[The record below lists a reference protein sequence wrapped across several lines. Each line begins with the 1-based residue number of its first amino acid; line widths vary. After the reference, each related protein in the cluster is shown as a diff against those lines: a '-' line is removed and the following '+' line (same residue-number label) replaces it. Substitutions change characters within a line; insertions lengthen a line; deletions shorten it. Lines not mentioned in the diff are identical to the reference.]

1 MPTKSRMRELAGS
14 PPRISVAPTRAGGRS
29 GSVPGTL
36 GNRHPVGAS
45 EVMDNSAKA
54 YADPPMQLGK
64 KGSTIPGVTLPG
76 DE

>member
-1 MPTKSRMRELAGS
+1 
-14 PPRISVAPTRAGGRS
+14 
-29 GSVPGTL
+29 VPGTL

-45 EVMDNSAKA
+45 EVMDNSAKN